1 VKARLLNTWDLLRAS
16 FWFLPALK
24 AGGAEG
30 ASSVLSTIAGLT
42 ITIAG
47 VETARGELLFKRPL
61 WLALQEAGHVLLST
75 SVDPGAGDP
84 VPDLFPPRGM
94 CRRLLGDSGLAL
106 VAAPGDNQPAA
117 EGDPL
122 ADTFPLHVRSCGPDQ
137 AVAARLVQRLQ
148 AWDAAGR
155 PAAAGALC
163 VWALPAAESPDALP
177 ADATLTRRGRQFGI
191 RWGSPS

>member
-1 VKARLLNTWDLLRAS
+1 VKARLLNTSDLLRAS
-16 FWFLPALK
+16 FWFLPALM
-24 AGGAEG
+24 AGAAEG

-47 VETARGELLFKRPL
+47 VETARGELLFKWPL
-61 WLALQEAGHVLLST
+61 WLALQEPGHGLLSA
-75 SVDPGAGDP
+75 SDDPGAGDP
-84 VPDLFPPRGM
+84 VPDLLPPRGI
-94 CRRLLGDSGLAL
+94 CLGLLGASGLVL
-106 VAAPGDNQPAA
+106 VAAPGDSQPAA

-122 ADTFPLHVRSCGPDQ
+122 ADTFPLHVRSYGPGQ

-155 PAAAGALC
+155 PPAAGALSG
-163 VWALPAAESPDALP
+163 WALPAAESPDALP
-177 ADATLTRRGRQFGI
+177 ADATLTHRGHQFGI